1 MYAMFIEPLAPS
13 KFWIDMASAACAL
26 GAALFWLRA
35 SLVRTPTTIR
45 KPKNLSMLDGEFGR
59 DVSDVALGI
68 ARQGRLNA
76 VAAAFASVAAV
87 LTALSVVIG
96 TRWD

>member
-1 MYAMFIEPLAPS
+1 VYATFIEPLAAL
-13 KFWIDMASAACAL
+13 KFYIDVVSAACAL

-35 SLVRTPTTIR
+35 SLV
-45 KPKNLSMLDGEFGR
+45 KGPKEVRHAFHQTDEGWRG
-59 DVSDVALGI
+59 DVPDAVRAMAKQS
-68 ARQGRLNA
+68 RLNA
-76 VAAAFASVAAV
+76 WAAGFAAVAAV

>member
-1 MYAMFIEPLAPS
+1 MYATFIEPLAMW

-35 SLVRTPTTIR
+35 SLVKGPTEVR
-45 KPKNLSMLDGEFGR
+45 HAFHLPHEGPWEG
-59 DVSDVALGI
+59 DVPDAVKAMAKQS
-68 ARQGRLNA
+68 RLNA
-76 VAAAFASVAAV
+76 WAAGFAALAAV